1 MAQRVQVVLEDDIDG
16 SKADETVRF
25 SMDGAEY
32 EIDLS
37 SENAQKLRE
46 ALTPWVEAGR
56 RTGGRRKRA
65 TSSATPLT
73 ETAEPARVQAKS
85 EPGRRQTTTKCRC
98 VDVCPTRSAK
108 PTLKRRANSTQMHQ
122 DAKSPP
128 GRRPTAR
135 CR

>member
-1 MAQRVQVVLEDDIDG
+1 VLEDDIDG

-37 SENAQKLRE
+37 SDNAQKLRE

-65 TSSATPLT
+65 TSSATRLT
-73 ETAEPARVQAKS
+73 EDSGAGASTGEIRAWAQANNHEVSMRGRVSNEIREAYAK
-85 EPGRRQTTTKCRC
+85 
-98 VDVCPTRSAK
+98 
-108 PTLKRRANSTQMHQ
+108 TQ
-122 DAKSPP
+122 
-128 GRRPTAR
+128 G
-135 CR
+135 